1 MPTRRRHRSWR
12 RSVAPP
18 HGRAPPQ
25 CGFGRDFRHL
35 RPSTTDR
42 EHRVESIATSGGQG
56 RVKRGDWWRVSEDDD
71 DTTEGLDASE
81 EEGASRR
88 KDPRASL
95 VLPIEYRN
103 AGHLLVSYC
112 TNLSRGGLFLP
123 TPEPLPKGDT
133 LTLSLRI
140 PGRERPVS
148 IEAVVRWAR
157 GEDSARGPAGMGVAF
172 YDVDGLLGDTI
183 DTIVARFVPLR
194 VELVGARP
202 AAWHHVAALARS
214 LLTCETREH
223 RLAPDLAPV
232 LEEADLVIVDLE
244 RYPERGI
251 GVLEQLGQ
259 LRRPPPRIALC
270 PGRDD
275 GLRPQ
280 AAALA
285 RVVPTPVDNR
295 ELRQQVLEAV
305 SEVHARWPEQE

>member
-1 MPTRRRHRSWR
+1 M
-12 RSVAPP
+12 V
-18 HGRAPPQ
+18 
-25 CGFGRDFRHL
+25 
-35 RPSTTDR
+35 STAR
-42 EHRVESIATSGGQG
+42 N
-56 RVKRGDWWRVSEDDD
+56 RGDFERVSGEHEHTTAGDD
-71 DTTEGLDASE
+71 AA
-81 EEGASRR
+81 ASRR

-95 VLPIEYRN
+95 VLPLEYRN

-123 TPEPLPKGDT
+123 TPEPLERGES

-148 IEAVVRWAR
+148 IEARVRWAR
-157 GEDSARGPAGMGVAF
+157 TEDAPSGPAGMGVAF
-172 YDVDGLLGDTI
+172 NDVDGILGDTI
-183 DTIVARFVPLR
+183 DAIVARFVPLR

-202 AAWHHVAALARS
+202 AAWHHVAALTRS

-223 RLAPDLAPV
+223 RLAPELAPV
-232 LEEADLVIVDLE
+232 LHGADLVIVDLE
-244 RYPERGI
+244 RYPERGLM
-251 GVLEQLGQ
+251 VLEELGA
-259 LRRPPPRIALC
+259 LERPPPRIALC

-275 GLRPQ
+275 ELRPK

-305 SEVHARWPEQE
+305 SEVHASWPGLDDAPGR